1 MGLAS
6 VPFYSSLVGKE
17 INGLKLTT
25 GHVLLIGAVITHG
38 SGKLNC
44 CVASAETLADEVGQ
58 TPATVKNY
66 RSALITAG
74 VFEVLEA
81 DRSGYIKSMAVSECI
96 IDLLHDKGDLKAFKK
111 SLKGNQKI
119 FEGSTE
125 VPTGVGETYNR
136 NYSSIITPQTP
147 QRGASQ
153 GVRMKPSALRQELA
167 RIFKS
172 SDPSKKQSTQS
183 VAQLQERIDDDQLIL
198 KAARKMKAQPPIEIK
213 GRMWKPDY
221 FWFVNPDKTETVAK
235 RIIEA
240 VKEDLIEEEIPEG
253 LREQYDVAITLGEA
267 QDYNECRENWGKIL
281 PKIKFTDEYRRLT
294 DGR

>member
-1 MGLAS
+1 M
-6 VPFYSSLVGKE
+6 PKFK
-17 INGLKLTT
+17 
-25 GHVLLIGAVITHG
+25 G
-38 SGKLNC
+38 SCGC
-44 CVASAETLADEVGQ
+44 
-58 TPATVKNY
+58 
-66 RSALITAG
+66 
-74 VFEVLEA
+74 
-81 DRSGYIKSMAVSECI
+81 
-96 IDLLHDKGDLKAFKK
+96 
-111 SLKGNQKI
+111 
-119 FEGSTE
+119 
-125 VPTGVGETYNR
+125 YNR
-136 NYSSIITPQTP
+136 EDARTIGLVPAIVWNDMLDRAEHFDMNPMWYDQCDAGERLGIPRQTINRAVKTLEDVGRIKTKLGYRPGTTTTTTWINIISEESQTGDILDAQNEHP
-147 QRGASQ
+147 KDAQNEHPIYKETNNDTDNTMSAP
-153 GVRMKPSALRQELA
+153 RMKPSALRQELA

-198 KAARKMKAQPPIEIK
+198 KAARKMKAQSPIEIN

-221 FWFVNPDKTETVAK
+221 FWFVNPDKTDTVAK

-253 LREQYDVAITLGEA
+253 LREQYDVAIALGEA

>member
-1 MGLAS
+1 M
-6 VPFYSSLVGKE
+6 PKFK
-17 INGLKLTT
+17 
-25 GHVLLIGAVITHG
+25 G
-38 SGKLNC
+38 SCGC
-44 CVASAETLADEVGQ
+44 
-58 TPATVKNY
+58 
-66 RSALITAG
+66 
-74 VFEVLEA
+74 
-81 DRSGYIKSMAVSECI
+81 
-96 IDLLHDKGDLKAFKK
+96 
-111 SLKGNQKI
+111 
-119 FEGSTE
+119 
-125 VPTGVGETYNR
+125 YNR
-136 NYSSIITPQTP
+136 EDARTIGLVPAIVWNDMLDRAEHFDMNPMWYDQCDAGERLGIPRQTINRAVKTLEDVGRIKTKLGYRPGTTTTTTWINIISEESQTGDILDAQNEHP
-147 QRGASQ
+147 IYKETNNDTNNTMSAP
-153 GVRMKPSALRQELA
+153 RMKPSALRQELA

-198 KAARKMKAQPPIEIK
+198 KAARKMKAQSPIEIK

-221 FWFVNPDKTETVAK
+221 FWFVNPDKTDTVAK

>member
-1 MGLAS
+1 MPKFKGSCGCYNREDARTIGL
-6 VPFYSSLVGKE
+6 VPAIVWNDILDRAEHFDMNPMWYDQCDAGERLGIPRQT
-17 INGLKLTT
+17 INR
-25 GHVLLIGAVITHG
+25 AV
-38 SGKLNC
+38 
-44 CVASAETLADEVGQ
+44 
-58 TPATVKNY
+58 
-66 RSALITAG
+66 
-74 VFEVLEA
+74 
-81 DRSGYIKSMAVSECI
+81 
-96 IDLLHDKGDLKAFKK
+96 K
-111 SLKGNQKI
+111 SLEDCGRIKTKLGYRPGTTTTTTWINIISEETQ
-119 FEGSTE
+119 
-125 VPTGVGETYNR
+125 TGDILDAQNEHPKDAQNEHPIYKETN
-136 NYSSIITPQTP
+136 NDTNNTMSAP
-147 QRGASQ
+147 
-153 GVRMKPSALRQELA
+153 RMKPSALRQELA

-172 SDPSKKQSTQS
+172 SDPSKTRSTQS

-198 KAARKMKAQPPIEIK
+198 KAARKMKAQSPIEIN

-221 FWFVNPDKTETVAK
+221 FWFVNPDKTDTVAK

>member
-1 MGLAS
+1 M
-6 VPFYSSLVGKE
+6 PKFK
-17 INGLKLTT
+17 
-25 GHVLLIGAVITHG
+25 G
-38 SGKLNC
+38 SCGC
-44 CVASAETLADEVGQ
+44 
-58 TPATVKNY
+58 
-66 RSALITAG
+66 
-74 VFEVLEA
+74 
-81 DRSGYIKSMAVSECI
+81 
-96 IDLLHDKGDLKAFKK
+96 
-111 SLKGNQKI
+111 
-119 FEGSTE
+119 
-125 VPTGVGETYNR
+125 YNR
-136 NYSSIITPQTP
+136 EDARTIGLVPAIVWNDILDRAEHFDMNPMWYDQCDAGERLGIPRQTINRAVKTLEDVGRIKTKLGYRPGTTTTTTWINIISEETQTGDILDAQNEHP
-147 QRGASQ
+147 KDAQNEHPIYKETNNDTNNTMSAP
-153 GVRMKPSALRQELA
+153 RMRPSALRQELA

-198 KAARKMKAQPPIEIK
+198 KAARKMRAQSPIEIK

-221 FWFVNPDKTETVAK
+221 FWFVNPDKTDTVAK

>member
-1 MGLAS
+1 M
-6 VPFYSSLVGKE
+6 PKFK
-17 INGLKLTT
+17 
-25 GHVLLIGAVITHG
+25 G
-38 SGKLNC
+38 SCGC
-44 CVASAETLADEVGQ
+44 
-58 TPATVKNY
+58 
-66 RSALITAG
+66 
-74 VFEVLEA
+74 
-81 DRSGYIKSMAVSECI
+81 
-96 IDLLHDKGDLKAFKK
+96 
-111 SLKGNQKI
+111 
-119 FEGSTE
+119 
-125 VPTGVGETYNR
+125 YNR
-136 NYSSIITPQTP
+136 EDARTIGLVPAIVWNDMLDRAEHFDMNPMWYDQCDAGERLGIPRQTINRAVKTLEDVGRIKTKLGYRPGTTTTTTWINIISEESQTGDILDAQNEHP
-147 QRGASQ
+147 KDAQNEHPIYKETNNDTNNTMSAP
-153 GVRMKPSALRQELA
+153 RMRPSALRQELA

-198 KAARKMKAQPPIEIK
+198 KAARKMKAQSPIEIK

-221 FWFVNPDKTETVAK
+221 FWFVNPDKTDTVAK

>member
-1 MGLAS
+1 M
-6 VPFYSSLVGKE
+6 PKFK
-17 INGLKLTT
+17 
-25 GHVLLIGAVITHG
+25 G
-38 SGKLNC
+38 SCGC
-44 CVASAETLADEVGQ
+44 
-58 TPATVKNY
+58 
-66 RSALITAG
+66 
-74 VFEVLEA
+74 
-81 DRSGYIKSMAVSECI
+81 
-96 IDLLHDKGDLKAFKK
+96 
-111 SLKGNQKI
+111 
-119 FEGSTE
+119 
-125 VPTGVGETYNR
+125 YNR
-136 NYSSIITPQTP
+136 EDARTIGLVPAIVWNDMLDRAEHFDMNPMWYDQCDAGERLGIPRQTINRAVKTLEDVGRIKTKLGYRPGTTTTTTWINIISEESQTGDILDAQNEHP
-147 QRGASQ
+147 KDAQNEHPIYKETNNDTNNTMSAP
-153 GVRMKPSALRQELA
+153 RMKPSALRQELA

-221 FWFVNPDKTETVAK
+221 FWFVNPDKTDTVAK

-253 LREQYDVAITLGEA
+253 LREQYDVAIALGEA

>member
-1 MGLAS
+1 M
-6 VPFYSSLVGKE
+6 PKFK
-17 INGLKLTT
+17 
-25 GHVLLIGAVITHG
+25 G
-38 SGKLNC
+38 SCGC
-44 CVASAETLADEVGQ
+44 
-58 TPATVKNY
+58 
-66 RSALITAG
+66 
-74 VFEVLEA
+74 
-81 DRSGYIKSMAVSECI
+81 
-96 IDLLHDKGDLKAFKK
+96 
-111 SLKGNQKI
+111 
-119 FEGSTE
+119 
-125 VPTGVGETYNR
+125 YNR
-136 NYSSIITPQTP
+136 EDARTIGLVPAIVWNDMLDRAEHFDMNPMWYDQCDAGERLGIPRQTINRAVKTLEDVGRIRTKLGYRPGTTTTTTWINIISEESQTGDILDAQNEHP
-147 QRGASQ
+147 KDAQNEHPIYKETNNDTNNTMSAP
-153 GVRMKPSALRQELA
+153 RMKPSALRQELA
-167 RIFKS
+167 RIFKA

-221 FWFVNPDKTETVAK
+221 FWFVNPDKTDTVAK

-240 VKEDLIEEEIPEG
+240 VKADLIEEEIPEG

>member
-1 MGLAS
+1 M
-6 VPFYSSLVGKE
+6 PKFK
-17 INGLKLTT
+17 
-25 GHVLLIGAVITHG
+25 G
-38 SGKLNC
+38 SCGC
-44 CVASAETLADEVGQ
+44 
-58 TPATVKNY
+58 
-66 RSALITAG
+66 
-74 VFEVLEA
+74 
-81 DRSGYIKSMAVSECI
+81 
-96 IDLLHDKGDLKAFKK
+96 
-111 SLKGNQKI
+111 
-119 FEGSTE
+119 
-125 VPTGVGETYNR
+125 YNR
-136 NYSSIITPQTP
+136 EDARTIGLVPAIVWNDMLDRAEHFDMNPMWYDQCDAGERLGIPRQTINRAVKTLEDVGRIKTKLGYRPGTTTTTTWINIISEESQTGDILDAQNEHP
-147 QRGASQ
+147 KDAQNEHPIYKETNNDTDNTMSAP
-153 GVRMKPSALRQELA
+153 RMKPSALRQELA

-198 KAARKMKAQPPIEIK
+198 KAARKMKAQSPIEIN

-221 FWFVNPDKTETVAK
+221 FWFVNPDKTDTVAK

-253 LREQYDVAITLGEA
+253 LREQYDVAIALREA

>member
-1 MGLAS
+1 M
-6 VPFYSSLVGKE
+6 PKFK
-17 INGLKLTT
+17 
-25 GHVLLIGAVITHG
+25 G
-38 SGKLNC
+38 SCGC
-44 CVASAETLADEVGQ
+44 
-58 TPATVKNY
+58 
-66 RSALITAG
+66 
-74 VFEVLEA
+74 
-81 DRSGYIKSMAVSECI
+81 
-96 IDLLHDKGDLKAFKK
+96 
-111 SLKGNQKI
+111 
-119 FEGSTE
+119 
-125 VPTGVGETYNR
+125 YNR
-136 NYSSIITPQTP
+136 EDARTIGLVPAIVWNDMLDRAEHFDMNPMWYDQCDAGERLGIPRQTINRAVKTLEDVGRIKTKLGYRPGTTTTTTWINIISEESQTGDILDAQNEHP
-147 QRGASQ
+147 KDAQNEHPIYKETNNDTNNTMSAP
-153 GVRMKPSALRQELA
+153 RMKPSALRQELA

-183 VAQLQERIDDDQLIL
+183 VARIQERIDDDQLIL
-198 KAARKMKAQPPIEIK
+198 KAARKMKAQPPIEIN

-221 FWFVNPDKTETVAK
+221 FWFVNPDKTDTVAK

>member
-1 MGLAS
+1 M
-6 VPFYSSLVGKE
+6 PKFK
-17 INGLKLTT
+17 
-25 GHVLLIGAVITHG
+25 G
-38 SGKLNC
+38 SCGC
-44 CVASAETLADEVGQ
+44 
-58 TPATVKNY
+58 
-66 RSALITAG
+66 
-74 VFEVLEA
+74 
-81 DRSGYIKSMAVSECI
+81 
-96 IDLLHDKGDLKAFKK
+96 
-111 SLKGNQKI
+111 
-119 FEGSTE
+119 
-125 VPTGVGETYNR
+125 YNR
-136 NYSSIITPQTP
+136 EDARTIGLVPAIVWNDMLDRAEHFDMNPMWYDQCDAGERLGIPRQTINRAVKTLEDVGRIKTKLGYRPGTTTTTTWINIISEESQTGDILDAQNEHP
-147 QRGASQ
+147 KDAQNEHPIYKETNNDTNNTMSAP
-153 GVRMKPSALRQELA
+153 RMKPSALRQELA

-198 KAARKMKAQPPIEIK
+198 KAARKMKAQSPIEIK

-221 FWFVNPDKTETVAK
+221 FWFVNPDKTDTVAK

>member
-1 MGLAS
+1 M
-6 VPFYSSLVGKE
+6 PKFK
-17 INGLKLTT
+17 
-25 GHVLLIGAVITHG
+25 G
-38 SGKLNC
+38 SCGC
-44 CVASAETLADEVGQ
+44 
-58 TPATVKNY
+58 
-66 RSALITAG
+66 
-74 VFEVLEA
+74 
-81 DRSGYIKSMAVSECI
+81 
-96 IDLLHDKGDLKAFKK
+96 
-111 SLKGNQKI
+111 
-119 FEGSTE
+119 
-125 VPTGVGETYNR
+125 YNR
-136 NYSSIITPQTP
+136 EDARTIGLVPAIVWNDMLDRAEHFDMNPMWYDQCDAGERLGIPRQTINRAVKTLEDVGRIKTKLGYRPGTTTTTTWINIISEESQTGDILDAQNEHP
-147 QRGASQ
+147 KDAQNEHPIYKETNNDTDNTMSAP
-153 GVRMKPSALRQELA
+153 RMKPSALRQELA

-198 KAARKMKAQPPIEIK
+198 KAARKMKAQSPIEIK

-221 FWFVNPDKTETVAK
+221 FWFVNPDKTDTVAK

>member
-1 MGLAS
+1 MDAIDFLAS
-6 VPFYSSLVGKE
+6 SNYIIVNRSLMMTIGVNESLILGELASEYRYWKEAGKLKDGEWFFSTDKNLVERLPFSRPTIQRALSNLKNMGIIETKLEGVPAKRFFRIHPDKISGVSNFTSSLVSNFTSKNKE
-17 INGLKLTT
+17 EEYIRQKD
-25 GHVLLIGAVITHG
+25 
-38 SGKLNC
+38 SG
-44 CVASAETLADEVGQ
+44 
-58 TPATVKNY
+58 
-66 RSALITAG
+66 
-74 VFEVLEA
+74 
-81 DRSGYIKSMAVSECI
+81 DRGGEQVSHSE
-96 IDLLHDKGDLKAFKK
+96 
-111 SLKGNQKI
+111 
-119 FEGSTE
+119 
-125 VPTGVGETYNR
+125 
-136 NYSSIITPQTP
+136 
-147 QRGASQ
+147 
-153 GVRMKPSALRQELA
+153 VRMKPSALRQELA
-167 RIFKS
+167 RIFKA

-221 FWFVNPDKTETVAK
+221 FWFVNPDKTDTVAK